1 MKTLKIGLDDNAN
14 QIVATTVFVNGDNFI
29 LEDLS
34 GWDDFPEHVRATAE
48 KISGDGS
55 FVSPYSRKKEKT
67 LTVIISALSNSNSVR
82 ELRER
87 LAYWETIEGFIK
99 LELTRV
105 ENGVTTVEVYD
116 SCYISSPTL
125 WKQSGD
131 SYAAVNL
138 AYKTSTPWKS
148 RSVDGAEPTNV
159 L

>member
-1 MKTLKIGLDDNAN
+1 MKTLKIGPDGSPS

-34 GWDDFPEHVRATAE
+34 GWDDFPEHVRASAE
-48 KISGDGS
+48 RVSGDGS
-55 FVSPYSRKKEKT
+55 FVSPYTRKKEKN
-67 LTVIISALSNSNSVR
+67 LTVIISALKTSGSVR

-87 LAYWETIEGFIK
+87 LAVWENAGGFIK

-125 WKQSGD
+125 WKQQGD
-131 SYAAVNL
+131 SYAAVNI
-138 AYKTSTPWKS
+138 AYKTTTPWKT
-148 RSVDGAEPTNV
+148 RSIDGSEPTNV